1 MAVLSVEEPGF
12 LVPDFEDRWKDPERR
27 QAMLHVARLVESEP
41 EMLAAASHLIAVA
54 RIPE

>member
-1 MAVLSVEEPGF
+1 VAVLSVEEPGF